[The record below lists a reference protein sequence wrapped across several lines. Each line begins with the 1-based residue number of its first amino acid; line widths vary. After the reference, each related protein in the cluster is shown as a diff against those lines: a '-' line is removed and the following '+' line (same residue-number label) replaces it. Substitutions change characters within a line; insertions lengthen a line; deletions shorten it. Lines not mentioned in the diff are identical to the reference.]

1 MAAAPWRL
9 LQFPDGEIFIDV
21 EGEIS
26 INGDSAKPF
35 PCEVTHAELC
45 DSGLVATWVDHE
57 LRMARMALL
66 PLDKKPE
73 NGISRSDLRMSS
85 GNVKVAGSIW
95 SHSLD
100 AEPIAL
106 ASNGERIVF
115 ALYTRGIY
123 CITNDSVEI
132 WRQPLLGEDNANLP
146 GTNSISKITIDDEFA
161 TVWTRGGVF
170 RKLSL
175 DSGDIVATNQ
185 LNLECDIENVFS
197 NGDRVLI
204 SSRDGWAW
212 DLLDGEVQVAR
223 KLRGTIQDAV
233 FHDSEWRI
241 ISWRED
247 IVFSKPEVFTR
258 PELGVQLIIED
269 NECLVLDNQ
278 GVKSKHMG

>member
-9 LQFPDGEIFIDV
+9 LQFPDGEISIDV

-73 NGISRSDLRMSS
+73 NGISRSDLRISS

-161 TVWTRGGVF
+161 TVWTD
-170 RKLSL
+170 RKS
-175 DSGDIVATNQ
+175 V
-185 LNLECDIENVFS
+185 V
-197 NGDRVLI
+197 
-204 SSRDGWAW
+204 
-212 DLLDGEVQVAR
+212 
-223 KLRGTIQDAV
+223 
-233 FHDSEWRI
+233 
-241 ISWRED
+241 
-247 IVFSKPEVFTR
+247 
-258 PELGVQLIIED
+258 
-269 NECLVLDNQ
+269 
-278 GVKSKHMG
+278 